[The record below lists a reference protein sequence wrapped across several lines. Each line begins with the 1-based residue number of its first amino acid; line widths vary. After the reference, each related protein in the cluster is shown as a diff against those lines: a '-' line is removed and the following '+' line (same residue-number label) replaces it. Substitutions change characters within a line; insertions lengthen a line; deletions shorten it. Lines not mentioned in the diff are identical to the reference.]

1 MRRNTAALFVY
12 RTIGA
17 TEHASSAFKELLS
30 ISQTV
35 LDTEPL
41 YRLHRGNLHTKRYGT
56 EAQLGS
62 VRWPSLMGTGKGQVS
77 ASTTT
82 FVGLSCMRAASTQR
96 SDHSL
101 AKVKDLVQSMKGL
114 IRRHEN
120 EQAVALFDSS
130 GSLLASCAAKNPYS
144 VADAYDF
151 ALQAYAATGD
161 ARKAE
166 KLVSTMWKSNIPV
179 GRVANS
185 SVVKA
190 LCAAGRRGDALKYIK
205 SISAQRS
212 SVVGYNILLNEC
224 VESKDYDVG
233 LKAWNVL
240 RKKGCTPD
248 AITWSAVV
256 RLHGRPGM
264 RQSLYTIWNEWLD
277 VSEGFTEADITSIGA
292 SYVSALCAAHDYEEA
307 FRQCERL
314 LEAISA
320 HLPVELNI
328 AETTQHTT
336 YDSSYE
342 HQGDGPKD
350 NSAAKRKARMH
361 SSSVDNVRV
370 ACNTLLHASV
380 ASSHDGNMDA
390 LIKTMTSKG
399 LTPDTAT
406 YNALLRR
413 SLRRREGSLAI
424 KEGLGEMQRMGLL
437 PDQTSI
443 EILIQ
448 SYALQGQI
456 KEAEKAVDV
465 IIQEFACP
473 PCHAWGTLMT
483 ACGKAGDVEHVSHV
497 FHRAIE
503 YVSSHNADDAS
514 FHAIVVTCLQ
524 SLYDALGKDFW
535 RRTLHKGHA
544 KHAPE
549 DHFHYIEDIGT
560 SLLEDIDAIV
570 DSHGMRNNHK
580 VWINRLQCLGALGRT
595 DSVDACMKDLGTNPI
610 DHCRTLEDYLAI
622 LDRQQSSRRQQRLH
636 DANKKLVLSQ
646 EDYSNLLQVVARQ
659 GRTDDC
665 FDLVSHMKNAG
676 IRLSAKD
683 YVSLMEACAQC
694 SPPMEELSRQL
705 LRHARESANI
715 AIDTRFYNALILVKA
730 RLYGVQ
736 GVHEGMDEMIMR
748 GIQPNVF
755 TYFVLRETAL
765 MSNDKRTATST
776 WHTIQNL
783 VQGHEHGPSHHRT
796 ADEAEEEAVNDK
808 GSMMHTLFEDPDSTH
823 QKEHHWK
830 GYYASDDDEW

>member
-1 MRRNTAALFVY
+1 MRRNTTALFIS
-12 RTIGA
+12 RTIAA
-17 TEHASSAFKELLS
+17 TEHASTFFNTLLS
-30 ISQTV
+30 IPHSV
-35 LDTEPL
+35 LENHTLNKRCIHGTESIAVWPC
-41 YRLHRGNLHTKRYGT
+41 LHR
-56 EAQLGS
+56 
-62 VRWPSLMGTGKGQVS
+62 PGTGRQI
-77 ASTTT
+77 
-82 FVGLSCMRAASTQR
+82 LSGSEAKTHLGMRTASTQR
-96 SDHSL
+96 SNHSIV
-101 AKVKDLVQSMKGL
+101 KVKDLVKSMKGL
-114 IRRHEN
+114 IRRQEN
-120 EQAVALFDSS
+120 KQAVALFDSS
-130 GSLLASCAAKNPYS
+130 GSLLASCAAENPYS

-151 ALQAYAATGD
+151 ALQAYAATGE
-161 ARKAE
+161 AMKAE

-212 SVVGYNILLNEC
+212 SIVGYNILLNEC

-233 LKAWNVL
+233 MKAWNVL
-240 RKKGCTPD
+240 LKKGCTPD

-264 RQSLYTIWNEWLD
+264 RQSLYRIWNECLE
-277 VSEGFTEADITSIGA
+277 VFEGFGEADVTSIGA
-292 SYVSALCAAHDYEEA
+292 SYVSALCAAQDYEEA
-307 FRQCERL
+307 FKQCERL

-328 AETTQHTT
+328 DGTSREVLEERDGQEKTSSTTTHG
-336 YDSSYE
+336 SS
-342 HQGDGPKD
+342 
-350 NSAAKRKARMH
+350 AKMKKKRMH
-361 SSSVDNVRV
+361 ASSVDNVRV

-390 LIKTMTSKG
+390 LIRTMTSKG

-465 IIQEFACP
+465 IIQEFACS

-483 ACGKAGDVEHVSHV
+483 ACGNAGDVEHVSHV
-497 FHRAIE
+497 FQKAIE
-503 YVSSHNADDAS
+503 YLTLHDVDEAS
-514 FHAIVVTCLQ
+514 LHEIVVTCLQ
-524 SLYDALGKDFW
+524 SLYHALGKDFW

-560 SLLEDIDAIV
+560 SLLENIDAIV
-570 DSHGMRNNHK
+570 DSRGITNNDR
-580 VWINRLQCLGALGRT
+580 VWINRLKCLGALGRT
-595 DSVDACMKDLGTNPI
+595 ESVDACMRDLETKSI
-610 DHCRTLEDYLAI
+610 DHCRAIEDYVAI
-622 LDRQQSSRRQQRLH
+622 LDRPQSSRRQRRQH
-636 DANKKLVLSQ
+636 AANRKRVLSQ
-646 EDYSNLLQVVARQ
+646 EDYSNLLQVVARL
-659 GRTDDC
+659 GRIDDC
-665 FDLVSHMKNAG
+665 FDIVSHMKNSG

-683 YVSLMEACAQC
+683 YISLMEACAQC

-736 GVHEGMDEMIMR
+736 GVHEGMDEMMTR

-783 VQGHEHGPSHHRT
+783 VQGHEHGPSHHRQDGE
-796 ADEAEEEAVNDK
+796 DEEDALNNK
-808 GSMMHTLFEDPDSTH
+808 GNIIRTLFEDTQDEQEH
-823 QKEHHWK
+823 HHWK

>member
-17 TEHASSAFKELLS
+17 TEHASSVFKELLS

-35 LDTEPL
+35 LDTQPL
-41 YRLHRGNLHTKRYGT
+41 YRLHKRNLHTNRYGT
-56 EAQLGS
+56 EADFRS
-62 VRWPSLMGTGKGQVS
+62 ARWPCLLLGTGKEQIS
-77 ASTTT
+77 SDTTA
-82 FVGLSCMRAASTQR
+82 FVGLSCIRTASTQR

-101 AKVKDLVQSMKGL
+101 VKVKNLVQSMKGM

-120 EQAVALFDSS
+120 EQAVELFDSS

-212 SVVGYNILLNEC
+212 SIVGYNILLNEC

-233 LKAWNVL
+233 LKAWNVV

-264 RQSLYTIWNEWLD
+264 RQSLYTLWKEWLD
-277 VSEGFTEADITSIGA
+277 VSKGFSEADVTSIGA
-292 SYVSALCAAHDYEEA
+292 SYVSALCAAQDYEEA
-307 FRQCERL
+307 FRECERL

-328 AETTQHTT
+328 SETAHHTS
-336 YDSSYE
+336 YDGRYE
-342 HQGDGPKD
+342 HQGDDQKKEK
-350 NSAAKRKARMH
+350 SKAHMH
-361 SSSVDNVRV
+361 ASSVDNVRV

-424 KEGLGEMQRMGLL
+424 KEGLGEMQRIGLL

-456 KEAEKAVDV
+456 KEAENAVDV
-465 IIQEFACP
+465 IIQEFGCP

-497 FHRAIE
+497 FHRSIE
-503 YVSSHNADDAS
+503 YLSLHDADDAS

-524 SLYDALGKDFW
+524 SLYHALGKDFW
-535 RRTLHKGHA
+535 RRTLHKGQA

-560 SLLEDIDAIV
+560 SLLEDIDTIV

-580 VWINRLQCLGALGRT
+580 VWINRLKCLGALGRT
-595 DSVDACMKDLGTNPI
+595 ESVDACMRDLKAESI

-622 LDRQQSSRRQQRLH
+622 LGRPQSSRRQQRQH
-636 DANKKLVLSQ
+636 NANRKLVLSQ
-646 EDYSNLLQVVARQ
+646 EDYSNLLQVVARL
-659 GRTDDC
+659 GRIDDC
-665 FDLVSHMKNAG
+665 FDLISHMKNSG

-715 AIDTRFYNALILVKA
+715 TIDTRFYNALILVKA

-776 WHTIQNL
+776 WQTIQNL
-783 VQGHEHGPSHHRT
+783 VQGHEHGPSHHRK
-796 ADEAEEEAVNDK
+796 DDDAEEVAAVNDK
-808 GSMMHTLFEDPDSTH
+808 GSMMHTLFEDPESTH
-823 QKEHHWK
+823 QKEHHHWK